1 MNEMTVTDI
10 DVERRARELADKD
23 WTIEVQ
29 RTETGGYFAKVVELP
44 GCMTEADTWDELK
57 EMIHDALVLWL
68 ASAIEHDD
76 PVPSPTSDARYSGKM
91 LVRTSRRLHRVIA
104 RAAEREGVSMN
115 QWVVE
120 TLATAVGER

>member
-1 MNEMTVTDI
+1 MAVTDI
-10 DVERRARELADKD
+10 DVERRARELADQD

-44 GCMTEADTWDELK
+44 GCMTQADTWDELK
-57 EMIHDALVLWL
+57 EMIRDVLVLWL

-76 PVPSPTSDARYSGKM
+76 PIPSPASDGRYSGKM
-91 LVRTSRRLHRVIA
+91 LVRTSPRLHRLIA

-120 TLATAVGER
+120 TLATAAGER